1 MSTIHDLER
10 MVRKG
15 VRAKDGNDLGNVI
28 AIEGSNITVQGR
40 KILKIPS
47 QFIDLYNG
55 SEVFLTL
62 DTNEVYKY
70 KIFTN

>member
-15 VRAKDGNDLGNVI
+15 VRAKDGNDLRNVI
-28 AIEGSNITVQGR
+28 AIEGSNITNITVQGR

-62 DTNEVYKY
+62 DTKEAYKY
-70 KIFTN
+70 KI

>member
-1 MSTIHDLER
+1 MSTIHHLER

-28 AIEGSNITVQGR
+28 AVDDSSITVQGR

-55 SEVFLTL
+55 SEVFYHYTQ
-62 DTNEVYKY
+62 TKY
-70 KIFTN
+70 

>member
-55 SEVFLTL
+55 IEVFLTL
-62 DTNEVYKY
+62 DTKEAYKY
-70 KIFTN
+70 KI

>member
-15 VRAKDGNDLGNVI
+15 VRAKDGNDLWNVI

-62 DTNEVYKY
+62 DTKEAYKY
-70 KIFTN
+70 KI

>member
-15 VRAKDGNDLGNVI
+15 VRTKDGNDLGNVI

-62 DTNEVYKY
+62 DTKQAYKY
-70 KIFTN
+70 KI

>member
-1 MSTIHDLER
+1 
-10 MVRKG
+10 
-15 VRAKDGNDLGNVI
+15 LGNVI

-62 DTNEVYKY
+62 DTKEAYKY
-70 KIFTN
+70 KI

>member
-47 QFIDLYNG
+47 EFIDLYNG
-55 SEVFLTL
+55 SEVFLNL
-62 DTNEVYKY
+62 DTKEAYKY
-70 KIFTN
+70 KI

>member
-28 AIEGSNITVQGR
+28 AIEGSNITIQGR

-62 DTNEVYKY
+62 DTKEAYKY
-70 KIFTN
+70 KI

>member
-10 MVRKG
+10 MVHKN
-15 VRAKDGNDLGNVI
+15 VRTKDGNDLGNVI

-62 DTNEVYKY
+62 DAKEAYKY
-70 KIFTN
+70 KI

>member
-1 MSTIHDLER
+1 MSTIHHLER

-28 AIEGSNITVQGR
+28 AVDDSSITVQGR

-55 SEVFLTL
+55 SEVFLSL
-62 DTNEVYKY
+62 YTNEVLKY
-70 KIFTN
+70 KI

>member
-1 MSTIHDLER
+1 

-55 SEVFLTL
+55 SEVFLTSIRRKH
-62 DTNEVYKY
+62 TSTKF
-70 KIFTN
+70 KR